1 MGIVSTLDNALQALF
16 SMAHKELL
24 WQNASPTSGF
34 PAQKVPLHLTS
45 GSIVYVVFKQAS
57 SAATYYVGT
66 FSVDGTTQQYSEY
79 YGKASGCYSQ
89 QAMRTLTVETTGI
102 TFSAGTM
109 VTANALPDTNN
120 VYFIPIKIYEIK
132 G

>member
-1 MGIVSTLDNALQALF
+1 MSVLDNALQALF
-16 SMAHKELL
+16 QMAHKELL

-45 GSIVYVVFKQAS
+45 GSIVYVVFKQAHS
-57 SAATYYVGT
+57 SAKYYVGT

-79 YGKASGCYSQ
+79 YGKASNGYSQ

-102 TFSAGTM
+102 TFSVGTL
-109 VTANALPDTNN
+109 VTANAVPGTND